1 MDVLGRGLDDLRG
14 GGTEQ
19 GLLLLTGSAVVV
31 HRLRVTALDDS
42 HHLLTGDGLLLQQI
56 GGDLVQQLPVLLQHP
71 LGVLMALTDDGDD
84 GTICGG
90 VGLLSAAHGV
100 RAVQI
105 LVLYA
110 AQRHHVELL
119 AHTEPGHQIPGHL
132 RGPLDIVGGAGGHG
146 VAHHLLAGPAGQQ
159 RADLRQ
165 NVLTGHEE
173 LLLLRQVQGIA
184 QSALRMGDDGDLA
197 DGLGVFLLGRH
208 QRMAHL
214 MIGDDALF
222 LVGDDG
228 TLLLGAGNDGLEGRQ
243 QVILIHG
250 AAAQPHGPQ
259 GCLVDKVCQICAH
272 AAGGGLSDL
281 LQIHVLSQM
290 DAPGVDLQSG
300 QTARQIGAIHGDAP
314 VETAGTQQG
323 LVQHLRAVGGAQND
337 DALAGIEA
345 VQLRQQLVQGLLPL
359 VVAAAETAAV
369 TGFADGVDLVDEDD
383 AGSHLGGLLEQVT
396 DTGGAHAH
404 EHLHKVRA
412 GDGEEG
418 DVGLAGYRLG
428 KQSLAGTGRAHQ
440 QSALGQS
447 CTDGRVLL
455 GIVEEVDDLLQR
467 LLGLVLTGHVLEGD
481 TGGLL
486 HIHLGVGLAH
496 AADASD
502 TAAVFCHDPHHQH
515 EQGHHDDH
523 RKDIGDHELQNG
535 THLRLNGAGV
545 LDVVFLQQRQ
555 ETGVIESGG
564 IQDQRRF
571 LALGIALGFLVLI
584 GGLLGVDVAVHGG
597 GIQDALL
604 DLQLRHLILLNEV
617 DKLAVRDLMAAGPLG
632 EIVAVSVD
640 IVEHHRQHQR
650 PDDEGHHPP
659 HIAVAVLVIF
669 LVFLVVGIHV
679 GLLPCSPAGRGA
691 EVL

>member
-71 LGVLMALTDDGDD
+71 SGILMALTDDGDD

-132 RGPLDIVGGAGGHG
+132 RGPLDVVGGAGGHG

-214 MIGDDALF
+214 VIGDDALF

-259 GCLVDKVCQICAH
+259 GRLVDKVRQICAH

-281 LQIHVLSQM
+281 FQIHVLGQM
-290 DAPGVDLQSG
+290 DAAGVDLQGG

-314 VETAGTQQG
+314 IETAGAQQG
-323 LVQHLRAVGGAQND
+323 LIQHLRAVGGAQND

-359 VVAAAETAAV
+359 VVAAAEAAAV

-418 DVGLAGYRLG
+418 DVGLAGHGLG
-428 KQSLAGTGRAHQ
+428 QQSLAGTGRAHQ

-447 CTDGRVLL
+447 CADGRVLL
-455 GIVEEVDDLLQR
+455 GVVEEVDDLLQR

-481 TGGLL
+481 AGGLF
-486 HIHLGVGLAH
+486 HIHLGVGFAH
-496 AADASD
+496 AADAAD
-502 TAAVFCHDPHHQH
+502 AAVFGHDPHHQH
-515 EQGHHDDH
+515 EQG
-523 RKDIGDHELQNG
+523 R
-535 THLRLNGAGV
+535 
-545 LDVVFLQQRQ
+545 
-555 ETGVIESGG
+555 
-564 IQDQRRF
+564 
-571 LALGIALGFLVLI
+571 
-584 GGLLGVDVAVHGG
+584 
-597 GIQDALL
+597 
-604 DLQLRHLILLNEV
+604 
-617 DKLAVRDLMAAGPLG
+617 
-632 EIVAVSVD
+632 
-640 IVEHHRQHQR
+640 
-650 PDDEGHHPP
+650 
-659 HIAVAVLVIF
+659 
-669 LVFLVVGIHV
+669 
-679 GLLPCSPAGRGA
+679 
-691 EVL
+691 

>member
-71 LGVLMALTDDGDD
+71 SGILMALTDDGDD

-132 RGPLDIVGGAGGHG
+132 RGPLDVVGGAGGHG

-259 GCLVDKVCQICAH
+259 GRLVDKVCQICAH

-359 VVAAAETAAV
+359 VVAAAEAAAV

-418 DVGLAGYRLG
+418 DVGLPGHGLG
-428 KQSLAGTGRAHQ
+428 QQGFAASGRAHQ
-440 QSALGQS
+440 QHAFGDARAEPGELARVFQKLHDFGQLGLFLIRPGDVAERLIDLLAQHHFGLALAKAHGFAAVSGLPEHEEDDPDHQKRHEKLGQHLHENAGLRLGLIGDLDIDFGS
-447 CTDGRVLL
+447 LIHAQDGLDVCIELL
-455 GIVEEVDDLLQR
+455 G
-467 LLGLVLTGHVLEGD
+467 
-481 TGGLL
+481 
-486 HIHLGVGLAH
+486 
-496 AADASD
+496 
-502 TAAVFCHDPHHQH
+502 
-515 EQGHHDDH
+515 
-523 RKDIGDHELQNG
+523 
-535 THLRLNGAGV
+535 
-545 LDVVFLQQRQ
+545 
-555 ETGVIESGG
+555 
-564 IQDQRRF
+564 
-571 LALGIALGFLVLI
+571 
-584 GGLLGVDVAVHGG
+584 
-597 GIQDALL
+597 
-604 DLQLRHLILLNEV
+604 
-617 DKLAVRDLMAAGPLG
+617 
-632 EIVAVSVD
+632 
-640 IVEHHRQHQR
+640 
-650 PDDEGHHPP
+650 
-659 HIAVAVLVIF
+659 
-669 LVFLVVGIHV
+669 
-679 GLLPCSPAGRGA
+679 
-691 EVL
+691 